1 MKSNILVIRLSALGD
16 VCMTI
21 PVIYM
26 FAEQNPDI
34 TVHVLTRSKF
44 RQLFFSC
51 PGNVIPISLDECFSQ
66 GFKGLIKA
74 FLQLRKFRFDAV
86 ADLHSVLRTYVIDSL
101 FRLTGTKVISVDKE
115 RRKRKQLTKNT
126 EKKVAQTSYFTR
138 YANVFSK
145 LGYKVD
151 LSADSKF
158 LPIIR
163 GERHLD
169 LIGIAPFARYYTK
182 TYPIE
187 YTLELVRKLT
197 EAGYKVLLFGGG
209 EKEMTI
215 MHDITNGINNAEV
228 VSDKLSFREQLEL
241 MATLRVMIS
250 MDSANMH
257 LASLVA
263 TPVVSIWGG
272 TTVHCGFLGWRQ
284 KQEDAMWKGLSCQ
297 PCSISGT
304 PQCPLKHFNCM
315 RQLLPEEIFGYI
327 KSRFGEGIA

>member
-26 FAEQNPDI
+26 FAEQNPDV
-34 TVHVLTRSKF
+34 TVHVLTKSKF
-44 RQLFFSC
+44 VQLFFSC
-51 PGNVIPISLDECFSQ
+51 PANVIPISLDDCLSQ
-66 GFKGLIKA
+66 GLKGLIKA
-74 FLQLRKFRFDAV
+74 FLQLRRYRFDAV
-86 ADLHSVLRTYVIDSL
+86 ADLHSVLRTYLIGSF
-101 FRLTGTKVISVDKE
+101 FRLIGTKTVCVDKE
-115 RRKRKQLTKNT
+115 RGKRKQLTANK
-126 EKKVAQTSYFTR
+126 EKKTAQTSYFVR
-138 YANVFSK
+138 YGNVFSK
-145 LGYKVD
+145 LGFKVD

-158 LPIIR
+158 LPLVR
-163 GERHLD
+163 CERQLN
-169 LIGIAPFARYYTK
+169 LVGIAPFARYYTK

-187 YTLELVRKLT
+187 YTSELVRKLT
-197 EAGYKVLLFGGG
+197 ASGYKVLLFGGG

-215 MHDITNGINNAEV
+215 MHDIIKGLENVEV

-257 LASLVA
+257 LASLVS

-315 RQLLPEEIFGYI
+315 KQLLPEDIFGYI
-327 KSRFGEGIA
+327 KNRFGIE